1 MTRPTLKRIWDD
13 TVTFVRDFV
22 SLRWVRETWM
32 YLVRILERMEDN
44 HIFLSAAG
52 LSYNAFLCFIPL
64 LLLVFYVL
72 GFYLDTQTALATV
85 ESWLQKIE
93 LFPYQ
98 REQIRGLVID
108 LVQDFVRGSRLA
120 GILGAVGLIWLSSAL
135 FAALRTVLNQI
146 FNIHDT
152 KNIFVSKLKDFAM
165 LSVVGAAVLVVTV
178 FLYSLSLIKGI
189 GQNVF
194 GLELDSWIFSDVIN
208 VLSPFVLNFLL
219 FCIVF
224 YLVPDRRLPLRLIVT
239 SSAIAAVLWGI
250 AKFIFAYYIE
260 NLWRFGS
267 IYGPYAIVVATAL
280 WVYYSSMT
288 ILFAAEVAEINAERR
303 EMKKLFSPKSLKNI
317 IDQSQG
323 PSLEFP
329 RLTPSGSRGSEAPAR
344 PEGREVQD

>member
-1 MTRPTLKRIWDD
+1 MTHSPVQRIWYN
-13 TVTFVRDFV
+13 TVAAVRDFV
-22 SLRWVRETWM
+22 SLHWVRESWM

-64 LLLVFYVL
+64 LLLIFYIL

-85 ESWLQKIE
+85 ESWLQNIE

-108 LVQDFVRGSRLA
+108 LVEDFVSGSQLA

-146 FNIHDT
+146 FNIKDT
-152 KNIFVSKLKDFAM
+152 KNIVVSKLKDFAM
-165 LSVVGAAVLVVTV
+165 LSIVGAALLVVTV
-178 FLYSLSLIKGI
+178 FLYSISLIEAI
-189 GQNVF
+189 GQDVL

-208 VLSPFVLNFLL
+208 VLSPFVLNFML

-224 YLVPDRRLPLRLIVT
+224 YLVPDRRLPLRVIVT
-239 SSAIAAVLWGI
+239 SSGIAAVLWGV

-260 NLWRFGS
+260 NFWRFGS

-288 ILFAAEVAEINAERR
+288 ILFAAEVAEMNAERR
-303 EMKKLFSPKSLKNI
+303 EMKMLFSRKSLKAV
-317 IDQSQG
+317 IDQSRS
-323 PSLEFP
+323 PSFRFP
-329 RLTPSGSRGSEAPAR
+329 RVNPFGSRGSEDSGGDR
-344 PEGREVQD
+344 D

>member
-1 MTRPTLKRIWDD
+1 
-13 TVTFVRDFV
+13 
-22 SLRWVRETWM
+22 M
-32 YLVRILERMEDN
+32 YLVRILERMENN

-52 LSYNAFLCFIPL
+52 LSYNVFLCFIPL
-64 LLLVFYVL
+64 LLLLFYVL
-72 GFYLDTQTALATV
+72 GFYLDTPTAIATV
-85 ESWLQKIE
+85 EQWLQNIE

-108 LVQDFVRGSRLA
+108 LVQDFVSGSQLA

-152 KNIFVSKLKDFAM
+152 KNIVVSKLKDFAM
-165 LSVVGAAVLVVTV
+165 LSVVGAALLVVTV
-178 FLYSLSLIKGI
+178 FLYSLSLVKGI

-208 VLSPFVLNFLL
+208 VISPFVLNFLL

-239 SSAIAAVLWGI
+239 SSAIAAMLWGV
-250 AKFIFAYYIE
+250 AKFIFTYYIE
-260 NLWRFGS
+260 NFWRFGS
-267 IYGPYAIVVATAL
+267 IYGPYAIAVATAL

-288 ILFAAEVAEINAERR
+288 VLVAAEIAEMNAERR
-303 EMKKLFSPKSLKNI
+303 EMKKLFSKQSLKEV
-317 IDQSQG
+317 IDQSQS

-329 RLTPSGSRGSEAPAR
+329 HVIPSGAHRADATEGSVTQGDR
-344 PEGREVQD
+344 D

>member
-1 MTRPTLKRIWDD
+1 VTQTPLQRILDR
-13 TVTFVRDFV
+13 TVTAVRDFV

-98 REQIRGLVID
+98 REQIRSLVIN
-108 LVQDFVRGSRLA
+108 LVQDFVSGSQLA
-120 GILGAVGLIWLSSAL
+120 GIVGAVGLIWLSSAL

-146 FNIHDT
+146 FSIQDT
-152 KNIFVSKLKDFAM
+152 KNIVVSKLKDFAM
-165 LSVVGAAVLVVTV
+165 LSVVGAALLVVTV
-178 FLYSLSLIKGI
+178 FLYSISLIKGI
-189 GQNVF
+189 GHDVL
-194 GLELDSWIFSDVIN
+194 GLELDSWIFNDVIN

-288 ILFAAEVAEINAERR
+288 ILFAAEVAEMNAERR
-303 EMKKLFSPKSLKNI
+303 EMKKLFSGDSLKDV
-317 IDQSQG
+317 IDQSQT

-329 RLTPSGSRGSEAPAR
+329 RVPPAR
-344 PEGREVQD
+344 SRRGRRPDREITEEDRD